1 MFLSNIK
8 KLREVLS
15 LSTIIQIYTLYIGL
29 IFLSLLEVI
38 GIGTIPIIL
47 SEIIDPNLIKNY
59 LKFDI
64 DALFNKYLKFENTVI
79 GLSIFLLVIFFLKSL
94 YILFINYYELSI
106 LKKIRKTLSVNLIR
120 SYILRPYTFFLRQ
133 NSSVLAKNVLQE
145 VDYSTT
151 YISSVFLILKEI
163 QLLILIL
170 VLLLFVEPLITFG
183 SFSFIIL
190 ISILFYFSTDK
201 KLKKVAVGRVKSLE
215 DSYRASFE
223 IFGAIKDI
231 KVYERFHYFINKFKN
246 AKVLFEKNIFISE
259 YIKRLP
265 RVFFELFSVLFIV
278 SLIIAFYSMGRD
290 ILSVIPFISLI
301 VVAVIRLLPSFSSLA
316 SAFTYI
322 KVYRNSFDTVINEIY
337 DSKANLY
344 VSDKK
349 IINVDNNLDNKK
361 LISLEN
367 ISFNYPGSQKG
378 TKSISNIKLNINK
391 GSMTGILGKSG
402 SGKSTLINM
411 ILKLIEPDKG
421 KVNFNLDVK
430 KEKFL
435 PISFVPQDIYLLDDS
450 IRNNIAFG
458 VDKKLID
465 DNKVIQCLK
474 DSEMWDFVKNNPA
487 GLDLLVGERG
497 IRLSGGE
504 KQRIGLARALYFSP
518 EVLIL
523 DEATSSL
530 DIPTERKIVNTIKKF
545 KNRLTMIVVA
555 HRLSTLQDCDTIHF
569 IENGSIK
576 DTGLLN
582 DLLARNPNL
591 N

>member
-15 LSTIIQIYTLYIGL
+15 LSTIIQIYSLYIGL

-231 KVYERFHYFINKFKN
+231 KVYER
-246 AKVLFEKNIFISE
+246 
-259 YIKRLP
+259 
-265 RVFFELFSVLFIV
+265 
-278 SLIIAFYSMGRD
+278 
-290 ILSVIPFISLI
+290 
-301 VVAVIRLLPSFSSLA
+301 
-316 SAFTYI
+316 
-322 KVYRNSFDTVINEIY
+322 
-337 DSKANLY
+337 
-344 VSDKK
+344 
-349 IINVDNNLDNKK
+349 
-361 LISLEN
+361 
-367 ISFNYPGSQKG
+367 
-378 TKSISNIKLNINK
+378 
-391 GSMTGILGKSG
+391 
-402 SGKSTLINM
+402 LIN
-411 ILKLIEPDKG
+411 
-421 KVNFNLDVK
+421 
-430 KEKFL
+430 
-435 PISFVPQDIYLLDDS
+435 
-450 IRNNIAFG
+450 
-458 VDKKLID
+458 
-465 DNKVIQCLK
+465 
-474 DSEMWDFVKNNPA
+474 
-487 GLDLLVGERG
+487 
-497 IRLSGGE
+497 
-504 KQRIGLARALYFSP
+504 
-518 EVLIL
+518 
-523 DEATSSL
+523 
-530 DIPTERKIVNTIKKF
+530 
-545 KNRLTMIVVA
+545 
-555 HRLSTLQDCDTIHF
+555 
-569 IENGSIK
+569 
-576 DTGLLN
+576 
-582 DLLARNPNL
+582 
-591 N
+591 

>member
-15 LSTIIQIYTLYIGL
+15 LSTIIQIYSLYIGL

>member
-1 MFLSNIK
+1 
-8 KLREVLS
+8 
-15 LSTIIQIYTLYIGL
+15 
-29 IFLSLLEVI
+29 
-38 GIGTIPIIL
+38 
-47 SEIIDPNLIKNY
+47 
-59 LKFDI
+59 
-64 DALFNKYLKFENTVI
+64 
-79 GLSIFLLVIFFLKSL
+79 
-94 YILFINYYELSI
+94 
-106 LKKIRKTLSVNLIR
+106 
-120 SYILRPYTFFLRQ
+120 
-133 NSSVLAKNVLQE
+133 
-145 VDYSTT
+145 
-151 YISSVFLILKEI
+151 
-163 QLLILIL
+163 
-170 VLLLFVEPLITFG
+170 
-183 SFSFIIL
+183 
-190 ISILFYFSTDK
+190 
-201 KLKKVAVGRVKSLE
+201 
-215 DSYRASFE
+215 
-223 IFGAIKDI
+223 
-231 KVYERFHYFINKFKN
+231 
-246 AKVLFEKNIFISE
+246 
-259 YIKRLP
+259 
-265 RVFFELFSVLFIV
+265 
-278 SLIIAFYSMGRD
+278 MGRD

-545 KNRLTMIVVA
+545 KNRT
-555 HRLSTLQDCDTIHF
+555 HDDRGCS
-569 IENGSIK
+569 
-576 DTGLLN
+576 
-582 DLLARNPNL
+582 
-591 N
+591 